1 MTIKVVMI
9 TDKNENNNKYY
20 YLFINTINKN
30 IDYKKYM
37 IKLIKK
43 MTTKEDKKI
52 YFFRNLFFSKL
63 IFFSKERV

>member
-1 MTIKVVMI
+1 MTMKVVMI

-37 IKLIKK
+37 INLKKK

>member
-1 MTIKVVMI
+1 MKVVMI

-37 IKLIKK
+37 INLKKK

>member
-37 IKLIKK
+37 INLKKK